1 MTQRL
6 TQWVATTLLTIL
18 LSLGSAYATEPQLII
33 NIVVGSLRNSD
44 LDRYEDNFSEG
55 GFKRLMVGGT
65 RYTNAHYD
73 FIHTSTPA
81 GLATIATGTQPS
93 VHGVVGEYWW
103 NYVDSSRV
111 NIIADIKSHPVPF
124 STGAI
129 SCSPHRLATPTIS
142 DMLLSSN
149 AQSKCFT
156 VAIDP
161 ISAIIPT
168 GHYGVGFWAE
178 TNKTNWTTSSAYLN
192 TLPEWVA
199 QYNTTLSN
207 DMYVLKR
214 WTPFYDASRYHNSE
228 VAVMEDIKNKSTKL
242 ISDIDLKLG
251 TSKIGHMRYTPAGNT
266 MLLEFASSL
275 IAQERLGTDA
285 NPDILNIV
293 LDTPRYIASTYGTE
307 SMEWEDMLYR
317 LDRDINEFLTS
328 IYGNS
333 SDTSNIVVTLSAA
346 HGTSP
351 SYNPVDGTERE
362 RFNTRQMEVMVN
374 AYVCAHHGSSNYLLG
389 FSNNAIYLNHK
400 AIYEKKLTVDQIRD
414 EVAIFL
420 LQMRGVATARSATAL
435 RNSAFKE
442 GRAALM
448 QRGFYAA
455 RSGDVLIDLMP
466 GWIIESNDYRSSAT
480 SGYLYDRHVPMAIYG
495 GGTESATIDECVDP
509 AALAATICEL
519 IDINTPWSSDGV
531 TLP

>member
-18 LSLGSAYATEPQLII
+18 FSVGSAYATEPQLII

-111 NIIADIKSHPVPF
+111 NIIADIKAHPVPF

-293 LDTPRYIASTYGTE
+293 LDTPRHIASTYGTE

-317 LDRDINEFLTS
+317 LDSALAEFLT
-328 IYGNS
+328 YLYAQV
-333 SDTSNIVVTLSAA
+333 DDPQKIVVILTSD

-351 SYNPVDGTERE
+351 SYNPIGGRERE
-362 RFNTRQMEVMVN
+362 RFNTRQMEVIVN
-374 AYVCAHHGSSNYLLG
+374 AFLGARYGSDNYILG
-389 FSNNAIYLNHK
+389 FANNALYLNHEL
-400 AIYEKKLTVDQIRD
+400 ILKKRISLDTLRE
-414 EVAIFL
+414 EVATFM
-420 LQMRGVATARSATAL
+420 LQLRGVATAISSSSL
-435 RNSAFKE
+435 RNTSFSE
-442 GRAALM
+442 GRSRLM
-448 QRGFYAA
+448 QQSFYAT
-455 RSGDVLIDLMP
+455 RSGDIIIDFMP
-466 GWIIESNDYRSSAT
+466 GWIIEESDKRSAHT
-480 SGYLYDRHVPMAIYG
+480 SGYNYDREVPLIFYG
-495 GGTESATIDECVDP
+495 IGTK
-509 AALAATICEL
+509 
-519 IDINTPWSSDGV
+519 
-531 TLP
+531 